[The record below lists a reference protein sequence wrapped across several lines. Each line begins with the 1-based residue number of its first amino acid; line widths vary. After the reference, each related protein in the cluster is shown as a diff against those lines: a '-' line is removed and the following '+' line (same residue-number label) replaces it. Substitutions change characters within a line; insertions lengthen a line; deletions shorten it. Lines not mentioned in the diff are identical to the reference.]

1 MNTSRPAIEDVLPL
15 SPLQEGML
23 FHSGYDED
31 SKHLY
36 IAQFTVDLDGAL
48 DADRLHRAAGELLRR
63 HANLRV
69 VLTHRKNG
77 DPVQVVRR
85 DLEPAWQQHDLG
97 GLPAGAAEERA
108 AELTEE
114 DWAQG
119 VDSRRPPLLRFT
131 LLRLADDRHRLLVT
145 AHHILLDGWSFGLLF
160 RELFTLYAGAE
171 PEPVRPYREYLAH
184 LARCDRP
191 AAQEAWRTALAG
203 LDAPGRIADGTGRV
217 APGATPED
225 VVVRL
230 DETTTAALTSRAR
243 SCGLLL
249 TSVVQGAWAALMART
264 TGQQDVVFGLT
275 VSGRPAELPGAER
288 MIGMLINTVPVRAR
302 IDPAAPLR
310 RICAQLQGDRAEL
323 VDHDHLGLTEI
334 QQLAGAP
341 AALFDTNL
349 VFENFPMSDYALDL
363 PGFGL
368 EARIRFRDTTHFP
381 LTLVVEPGAA
391 LGLRLSHHPSLVGTD
406 RVKELGERL
415 VRLLER
421 WTADPDAPLEVLD
434 ALTPADRRRVLT
446 EWNDTAAA
454 LPETTLTALL
464 AEQAART
471 PDATAVVFEGT
482 SLTYRALDERAER
495 LADVLAARGIG
506 PESLVAVAVPRSLD
520 LMVALCGVLKAG
532 AAYLPL
538 DPGQPAERN
547 LGIMADAAPALVLS
561 TGWEAAGTP
570 TLRLDAPLPAA
581 APAPRPAVRPD
592 HPAYAIFT
600 SGSTGRPKGAL
611 VPHRAIVNRLEWM
624 QREYGLGAGDRVLQK
639 TPSGFDVSVWEFFWP
654 LLTGATLVV
663 ARPGG
668 HQDPAYLAGLI
679 ARESVTTAHF
689 VPSMLDVFLREPA
702 AAGARSLRRVIA
714 SGEALPPHTQD
725 AFFRVLPGAELHN
738 LYGPTEAAVDVTLW
752 PCRAG
757 DAVVPIGRPAAN
769 TRTYVLDGRLAPVAP
784 GTAGELYLAG
794 VQLARG
800 YLGRPALTADRF
812 VACPFEPGARMY
824 RTGDLVRWRADGVL
838 EYLGRTDDQVK
849 IRGFRIEPGEVQ
861 SAAAACAGVS
871 HAAVVVR
878 EDRPGDPRLVAYVV
892 PGPGAAPTPAGVRAE
907 LAAAL
912 PEHMVPAVVVL
923 DALPVT
929 PNGKL
934 DRRALPAP
942 ALRTG
947 GRTGRTERERILT
960 GLFASVLELPEV
972 GADDDFFELGG
983 HSLLAMRLVAQVR
996 GAFGAELG
1004 IREVFTA
1011 RTPAA
1016 LAALLDGAGRARPAL
1031 TRQERPELLPLSPA
1045 QRRLWFLDRL
1055 DGSNPAY
1062 HSAVAV
1068 RLDGPLDVAALRGA
1082 LADLAERHEILRTV
1096 HPETGGEPRQVVLPP
1111 APPALELLDAADA
1124 PAAAALVA
1132 EITGRPFDL
1141 ATDRPLRAAL
1151 LSAGPQEHTLVL
1163 ALHHIATDGESW
1175 GPLLADLAHAYAART
1190 GADPD
1195 PAAPLA
1201 VQYADYT
1208 LWQRELLAEV
1218 GAEQLAHW
1226 TTALAGLPEEPALPT
1241 DRPRPAVAE
1250 PAGAALGFDLDAAL
1264 TAELEAL
1271 ARAHGCTVFMVLQAA
1286 LAVVLSRLGAGTDV
1300 PIGTVVAGRTDEAL
1314 DELVGF
1320 FVNTLVLRTD
1330 LSGDP
1335 TFAELLERV
1344 RDTDLAAFAHQDVP
1358 FEQVVEAVNPRR
1370 SLSHHPLFQVAL
1382 TMRRAAAAAS
1392 LELPGVTA
1400 VTAEVEVPQAEF
1412 ELALQFTEAESAG
1425 AGLRAVATYR
1435 TGLFD
1440 EATVRALV
1448 ERLQGVLHAAVRTP
1462 RGRVS
1467 ALEVL
1472 LEREREQLLDTWLP
1486 AGPGRTA
1493 AGGVHHEFARR
1504 AALHP
1509 DAVALVAGPD
1519 EITYGEL
1526 DRRADRLAR
1535 RLAGYGVGAETP
1547 VGVLMARSPEVVVAM
1562 LAVLK
1567 AGGAYVPLHTGYPA
1581 ARMQQVLADA
1591 GCPVLLVDEAF
1602 APLGLECA
1610 CTVLVTP
1617 ADTAA
1622 ADGPEAAFPA
1632 APCPPGQLAY
1642 LMHTSG
1648 STGTP
1653 KGVAVTHRDVLDLVA
1668 DRGWHTRG
1676 AERVLFHAPHAF
1688 DIADY
1693 ELWVALLSGWQV
1705 VVAPEG
1711 EPTVAGL
1718 GALLRGSG
1726 ITAVH
1731 LTAGLL
1737 RVVAEE
1743 DPGLLAG
1750 VREVLTGGD
1759 VVSPAAV
1766 RTVLA
1771 ACPDTVVRHLYGPTE
1786 ATLCATSHLITD
1798 AADADGPVP
1807 IGRPLDGTRA
1817 YVLDE
1822 RLRLVPPGTPGEL
1835 YLAGAGVARGYHGR
1849 PAATAE
1855 RFTAD
1860 PFGAPGTRMYRTGDL
1875 ARWRADG
1882 LLEFLGRADEQVKV
1896 RGFRVEPAEVEAVL
1910 AGCPGVRQAVV
1921 AVRAA
1926 ADGEKRL
1933 AGYVVGEVSGP
1944 AVRRRLERLLPDY
1957 MLPSYVLVLDAL
1969 PLTPNG
1975 KVDYRALPEPALP
1988 ATGGRAPRTP
1998 REEILAG
2005 LFAELLGLDAVA
2017 ADAGFFDLGGHSLL
2031 ATRLV
2036 SRIRTALGVELS
2048 LRDVFRAQTVAA
2060 LAELAGSADRA
2071 RPPLRPAEPG
2081 QGAPLSSAQHRLW
2094 FAHQAEGPSDHHN
2107 VPFAYRLSGPLD
2119 AGALRAALCDVV
2131 ARHEVLRTVFDEC
2144 GGEPVARLLTGA
2156 AAEVPLEVR
2165 AVAEPGAV
2173 AAAVREV
2180 TGHHFDIAAELPLRA
2195 RLLELGPQEWVL
2207 VLVVHHIAT
2216 DGWSWG
2222 PLLTDLATAYAARCA
2237 GTAPEFEPLPVQYRD
2252 HTVWQR
2258 SVLGAEDDPA
2268 ALVTQQL
2275 AFWAKELAGSPAEL
2289 DLPYDRPRPEVADF
2303 AGGSVPLELDAEL
2316 HRRLLELAREHD
2328 CTLFM
2333 VLQAGLAVLLSRLG
2347 AGTDLPIGTVVA
2359 GRTDEALDDLVG
2371 FFVNTLVL
2379 RTDLTGDPT
2388 FTELLHRVRETD
2400 LAAYAHQDVPFE
2412 RVVLAANPERSLA
2425 RHPLFQ
2431 VLLQVQNEPPALPRL
2446 TGLTARPHPV
2456 EWAVSKFDL
2465 GVDLGEQRAADG
2477 TPLGLAGE
2485 LTYATELFDRTSAER
2500 LAADLAL
2507 VLRGLTAA
2515 PGRPVGSVDGPAPRP
2530 APAAPAAPEP
2540 DTEPGGSTE
2549 DRVRALYAEVLGRDE
2564 IGPDDNFF
2572 ALGGHSLLVT
2582 RLISRIRAE
2591 LGRELKIRQLFQHP
2605 TPARTAALL
2614 ADAPKARPT
2623 LRRTTDA

>member
-48 DADRLHRAAGELLRR
+48 DAGRLRRAAGELLRR

-85 DLEPAWQQHDLG
+85 DMEPAWQEHDLG
-97 GLPAGAAEERA
+97 DLPAGAADERA

-145 AHHILLDGWSFGLLF
+145 AHHVLLDGWSFGLLF
-160 RELFTLYAGAE
+160 RELFTLYAGGE
-171 PEPVRPYREYLAH
+171 PEPARPYRDYLAH

-191 AAQEAWRTALAG
+191 AAEEAWRTALAG
-203 LDAPGRIADGTGRV
+203 LGAPGRIADGAGRV
-217 APGATPED
+217 SPGATPED

-230 DETTTAALTSRAR
+230 DEERAAALTARAR
-243 SCGLLL
+243 ECGLLL
-249 TSVVQGAWAALMART
+249 TSVVQGAWAALLART
-264 TGQQDVVFGLT
+264 TGQDDVVFGLT

-302 IDPAAPLR
+302 IDAAAPLR
-310 RICAQLQGDRAEL
+310 EVCAELQRDRAEL

-334 QQLAGAP
+334 QKLAGSP
-341 AALFDTNL
+341 SALFDTNL

-391 LGLRLSHHPSLVGTD
+391 LGLRLSHHPALIATE
-406 RVKELGERL
+406 RVRELGERL

-421 WTADPDAPLEVLD
+421 WTADPDAPVEVLD
-434 ALTPADRRRVLT
+434 ALTAAERHRVLA

-454 LPETTLTALL
+454 LPESTLTALL

-471 PDATAVVFEGT
+471 PDATAVVLEGE
-482 SLTYRALDERAER
+482 SLTYRALEERAGR

-532 AAYLPL
+532 AAYLPV
-538 DPGQPAERN
+538 DPGQPEERN
-547 LGIMADAAPALVLS
+547 LGIMSDAAPALVLS
-561 TGWEAAGTP
+561 TGWEAPGTP
-570 TLRLDAPLPAA
+570 TLRLDTPLPVAD
-581 APAPRPAVRPD
+581 PAPRPAVLPD

-663 ARPGG
+663 AKPGG
-668 HQDPAYLAGLI
+668 HQDPAYLADLI

-702 AAGARSLRRVIA
+702 AADARSLRRVIA
-714 SGEALPPHTQD
+714 SGEALPAHTQD

-757 DAVVPIGRPAAN
+757 DATVPIGRPAAN

-800 YLGRPALTADRF
+800 YLGRPGLTADRF

-824 RTGDLVRWRADGVL
+824 RTGDLVRWRADGAL

-861 SAAAACAGVS
+861 SAAAGCAGVS

-892 PGPGAAPTPAGVRAE
+892 PRPGAAPTPAGVRGE

-923 DALPVT
+923 DELPVT

-942 ALRTG
+942 AVRAG
-947 GRTGRTERERILT
+947 GRGGRTERERILT
-960 GLFASVLELPEV
+960 GLFASVLGLPEV
-972 GADDDFFELGG
+972 GADDDFFGLGG

-1016 LAALLDGAGRARPAL
+1016 LAALIDGADRARPAL
-1031 TRQERPELLPLSPA
+1031 RPQARPAQLPLSPA

-1055 DGSNPAY
+1055 EGSDPAY
-1062 HSAVAV
+1062 HSVVAV
-1068 RLDGPLDVAALRGA
+1068 RLDGPLDVAALHGA
-1082 LADLAERHEILRTV
+1082 LADLTARHEVLRTI
-1096 HPETGGEPRQVVLPP
+1096 HPATDGEPRQVVLPP
-1111 APPALELLDAADA
+1111 AAPVLELLDAAGADIDEI
-1124 PAAAALVA
+1124 AA
-1132 EITGRPFDL
+1132 RPFDL
-1141 ATDRPLRAAL
+1141 ATDTPLRAAL
-1151 LSAGPQEHTLVL
+1151 LTAGPERHTLVL

-1175 GPLLADLAHAYAART
+1175 GPLLGDLSYAYAART
-1190 GADPD
+1190 GGGAQPR
-1195 PAAPLA
+1195 PPLA

-1208 LWQRELLAEV
+1208 LWQRALLDGAAE
-1218 GAEQLAHW
+1218 EQLSYW
-1226 TTALAGLPEEPALPT
+1226 RTALAGLPEEPVLPT
-1241 DRPRPAVAE
+1241 DRPRPEVAD
-1250 PAGAALGFDLDAAL
+1250 PAGAAVAFGLDAAL
-1264 TAELEAL
+1264 TAQVQAL
-1271 ARAHGCTVFMVLQAA
+1271 ARAHGCTVFMVLRAA

-1300 PIGTVVAGRTDEAL
+1300 PLGTVVAGRSDEAL
-1314 DELVGF
+1314 DDLVGF

-1344 RDTDLAAFAHQDVP
+1344 RESDLAAFAHQDVP
-1358 FEQVVEAVNPRR
+1358 FEEVVGAVNPRR

-1382 TMRRAAAAAS
+1382 TMRRAAAAG
-1392 LELPGVTA
+1392 LELPGLTA
-1400 VTAEVEVPQAEF
+1400 VAEEVDVPRAEF
-1412 ELALQFTEAESAG
+1412 ELALQFTEAAG
-1425 AGLRAVATYR
+1425 AGEGLSGVAKYR
-1435 TGLFD
+1435 TELFD
-1440 EATVRALV
+1440 AATVRALV
-1448 ERLQGVLHAAVRTP
+1448 ERLRGVLAAAVRAP

-1472 LEREREQLLDTWLP
+1472 LPQERQRLLADWQPP
-1486 AGPGRTA
+1486 APPRAGTA
-1493 AGGVHHEFARR
+1493 VHLEFARR

-1509 DAVALVAGPD
+1509 ATVALVSGPD
-1519 EITYGEL
+1519 AITYGEL

-1535 RLAGYGVGAETP
+1535 RLAGLGITAETP
-1547 VGVLMARSPEVVVAM
+1547 VGVLMGRSPDVVVAM

-1567 AGGAYVPLHTGYPA
+1567 AGGAYLPLHAGQPA
-1581 ARMQQVLADA
+1581 ARTRRILDAA
-1591 GCPVLLVDEAF
+1591 GCSVLLVDEAHTGL
-1602 APLGLECA
+1602 APEGVR
-1610 CTVLVTP
+1610 TVL
-1617 ADTAA
+1617 AGAA
-1622 ADGPEAAFPA
+1622 EAPGALGDDGGFVPA
-1632 APCPPGQLAY
+1632 ACPPGQLAY

-1648 STGTP
+1648 STGEP
-1653 KGVAVTHRDVLDLVA
+1653 KGVAVTHRDLLDLVA

-1718 GALLRGSG
+1718 GALIRGARV
-1726 ITAVH
+1726 TAVH
-1731 LTAGLL
+1731 LTAGLF

-1766 RTVLA
+1766 RAVLA

-1786 ATLCATSHLITD
+1786 ATLCATTHLITG

-1817 YVLDE
+1817 YVLDG
-1822 RLRLVPPGTPGEL
+1822 RMRLVPPGTPGEL
-1835 YLAGAGVARGYHGR
+1835 YLAGAGVARGYHRR

-1855 RFTAD
+1855 RFVAD

-1896 RGFRVEPAEVEAVL
+1896 RGFRVEPGEVEAAL
-1910 AGCPGVRQAVV
+1910 AACPGVRQAVV

-1944 AVRRRLERLLPDY
+1944 SVRRRLERRLPDY

-1988 ATGGRAPRTP
+1988 ASGGRAPRTP

-2005 LFAELLGLDAVA
+2005 LFAEVLGLDAVA

-2036 SRIRTALGVELS
+2036 SRIRTALGVELA

-2060 LAELAGSADRA
+2060 LAELAGSAERA
-2071 RPPLRPAEPG
+2071 RPPLRRAEPG

-2094 FAHQAEGPSDHHN
+2094 FAHQAEGPSGHHN
-2107 VPFAYRLSGPLD
+2107 VPFAYRLRGPLD
-2119 AGALRAALCDVV
+2119 VPALRAALGDVV

-2144 GGEPVARLLTGA
+2144 GGEPVIRLLEGPA
-2156 AAEVPLEVR
+2156 ADVPLEVL
-2165 AVAEPGAV
+2165 AVAEAGAV
-2173 AAAVREV
+2173 ADAVLEV
-2180 TGHHFDIAAELPLRA
+2180 TGHCFDISAELPLRA
-2195 RLLELGPQEWVL
+2195 RLLELGREEWVL
-2207 VLVVHHIAT
+2207 VLAVHHIAT

-2237 GTAPEFEPLPVQYRD
+2237 GAEPAFEPLPVQYRD

-2258 SVLGAEDDPA
+2258 SVLGAEGDPT
-2268 ALVTQQL
+2268 ALITRQL
-2275 AFWAKELAGSPAEL
+2275 DFWAEELAGAPAEL
-2289 DLPYDRPRPEVADF
+2289 ALPYDRPRPEVASF

-2316 HRRLLELAREHD
+2316 HGRLLELARQHG

-2333 VLQAGLAVLLSRLG
+2333 VLQAGLSVLLSRLG
-2347 AGTDLPIGTVVA
+2347 AGTDIPIGTVVA

-2379 RTDLTGDPT
+2379 RTDLSGDPA
-2388 FTELLHRVRETD
+2388 FTDLLARVREAD

-2412 RVVLAANPERSLA
+2412 RVVLGVNPERSLA

-2477 TPLGLAGE
+2477 TPLGLTGE
-2485 LTYATELFDRTSAER
+2485 LTYAAELFDRTSAER
-2500 LAADLAL
+2500 LASDLAL
-2507 VLRGLTAA
+2507 VLRGLAAA
-2515 PGRPVGSVDGPAPRP
+2515 PERAVGSVDGPAPRT
-2530 APAAPAAPEP
+2530 AAAAPAAPEP
-2540 DTEPGGSTE
+2540 AADPGGSTE
-2549 DRVRALYAEVLGRDE
+2549 DRVRALYAEVLDRDE
-2564 IGPDDNFF
+2564 VGPDDNFF

-2614 ADAPKARPT
+2614 TDAPKARPT
-2623 LRRTTDA
+2623 LRRAADA

>member
-36 IAQFTVDLDGAL
+36 IAQFTVDLDGTL
-48 DADRLHRAAGELLRR
+48 DAGRLRRAAGELLRR

-85 DLEPAWQQHDLG
+85 DMEPDWQEHDLG
-97 GLPAGAAEERA
+97 ALPAGAAAERA

-114 DWAQG
+114 DWARG

-160 RELFTLYAGAE
+160 RELFTLYAGGE
-171 PEPVRPYREYLAH
+171 PEPARPYREYLAH

-191 AAQEAWRTALAG
+191 AAEEAWRTALAG
-203 LDAPGRIADGTGRV
+203 LDAPGRIADGAGRV
-217 APGATPED
+217 SPGATPED

-230 DETTTAALTSRAR
+230 DEERTAALTARAR
-243 SCGLLL
+243 ECGLLL
-249 TSVVQGAWAALMART
+249 TSVVQGAWAVLMARA
-264 TGQQDVVFGLT
+264 TGQDDVVFGLT
-275 VSGRPAELPGAER
+275 VSGRPAELPGSER

-302 IDPAAPLR
+302 IDAAAPLR
-310 RICAQLQGDRAEL
+310 RVCAELQRERAEL

-334 QQLAGAP
+334 QKLAGSP
-341 AALFDTNL
+341 TALFDTNL

-391 LGLRLSHHPSLVGTD
+391 LGLRLSHHPGLVGTE
-406 RVKELGERL
+406 RVRELGERL

-421 WTADPDAPLEVLD
+421 WTADPDAPVEVLD
-434 ALTPADRRRVLT
+434 ALTAADRHRVLA
-446 EWNDTAAA
+446 EWNDTAAT
-454 LPETTLTALL
+454 LPESTLTALL

-471 PDATAVVFEGT
+471 PDTTAVVFEGE
-482 SLTYRALDERAER
+482 SLTYRALEERAGR

-538 DPGQPAERN
+538 DPGQPEERN
-547 LGIMADAAPALVLS
+547 LQIMADAAPALVLS
-561 TGWEAAGTP
+561 TGWEAPGTP
-570 TLRLDAPLPAA
+570 VLRLDAPLPAA
-581 APAPRPAVRPD
+581 DPAPRPVVLPD

-663 ARPGG
+663 AKPGG

-689 VPSMLDVFLREPA
+689 VPSMLEVFLREPA
-702 AAGARSLRRVIA
+702 AADARSLRRVIA

-757 DAVVPIGRPAAN
+757 DATVPIGRPAAN

-800 YLGRPALTADRF
+800 YLGRPGLTADRF

-892 PGPGAAPTPAGVRAE
+892 PRPGAAPTPAGVRGE

-923 DALPVT
+923 DELPVT

-942 ALRTG
+942 SVRAG
-947 GRTGRTERERILT
+947 GRGGRTERERILT
-960 GLFASVLELPEV
+960 GLFASVLGLPEV

-1016 LAALLDGAGRARPAL
+1016 LATLIDRAGAARPAL
-1031 TRQERPELLPLSPA
+1031 RPASRPAQLPLSPA

-1055 DGSNPAY
+1055 EGSDPAY
-1062 HSAVAV
+1062 HSVVAV
-1068 RLDGPLDVAALRGA
+1068 RLDGPLDVAALHGA
-1082 LADLAERHEILRTV
+1082 LADLTGRHEILRTI
-1096 HPETGGEPRQVVLPP
+1096 HPASDGEPRQVVLPP
-1111 APPALELLDAADA
+1111 AAPVLELLDAAGADIDEI
-1124 PAAAALVA
+1124 AA
-1132 EITGRPFDL
+1132 RPFDL
-1141 ATDRPLRAAL
+1141 ATDTPLRAAL
-1151 LSAGPQEHTLVL
+1151 LTAGPERHTLVL

-1175 GPLLADLAHAYAART
+1175 GPLLGDLSHAYAART
-1190 GADPD
+1190 GG
-1195 PAAPLA
+1195 AAEPRPPLA

-1208 LWQRELLAEV
+1208 LWQRALLDGAAE
-1218 GAEQLAHW
+1218 EQLSYW
-1226 TTALAGLPEEPALPT
+1226 RTALAGLPEEPVLPT
-1241 DRPRPAVAE
+1241 DRPRPEVAD
-1250 PAGAALGFDLDAAL
+1250 PAGAAVAFGLDAAL
-1264 TAELEAL
+1264 TAQVEAL

-1300 PIGTVVAGRTDEAL
+1300 PLGTVVAGRSDEAL
-1314 DELVGF
+1314 DDLVGF

-1344 RDTDLAAFAHQDVP
+1344 RESDLAAFAHQDVP

-1382 TMRRAAAAAS
+1382 TMRRAAAAGP
-1392 LELPGVTA
+1392 ELPGLTA
-1400 VTAEVEVPQAEF
+1400 VAEEVDVPRAEF
-1412 ELALQFTEAESAG
+1412 ELALQFTEAAG
-1425 AGLRAVATYR
+1425 AGEGLSAVAKYR
-1435 TGLFD
+1435 TELFD

-1448 ERLQGVLHAAVRTP
+1448 ERLRAVLAAAVRAP

-1472 LEREREQLLDTWLP
+1472 LPRERQRLLADWQPP
-1486 AGPGRTA
+1486 APPRTGTA
-1493 AGGVHHEFARR
+1493 VHLEFARR

-1509 DAVALVAGPD
+1509 ATVALVSGPD
-1519 EITYGEL
+1519 AITYGEL
-1526 DRRADRLAR
+1526 DRRADRLAQ
-1535 RLAGYGVGAETP
+1535 RLAGLGVTAETP
-1547 VGVLMARSPEVVVAM
+1547 VGVLMGRSPEVVVAM

-1567 AGGAYVPLHTGYPA
+1567 AGGAYLPLHAGQPA
-1581 ARMQQVLADA
+1581 DRTRRILDAA
-1591 GCPVLLVDEAF
+1591 GCSVLLVDEAHTGL
-1602 APLGLECA
+1602 APEGVR
-1610 CTVLVTP
+1610 TVL
-1617 ADTAA
+1617 AGAA
-1622 ADGPEAAFPA
+1622 QAPGALAGGGGFAA

-1648 STGTP
+1648 STGEP

-1718 GALLRGSG
+1718 GALIRGAG

-1731 LTAGLL
+1731 LTAGLF

-1766 RTVLA
+1766 RAVLA
-1771 ACPDTVVRHLYGPTE
+1771 ACPDTVVHHLYGPTE
-1786 ATLCATSHLITD
+1786 ATLCATSHLITG

-1817 YVLDE
+1817 YVLDG
-1822 RLRLVPPGTPGEL
+1822 RMRLVPPGTPGEL
-1835 YLAGAGVARGYHGR
+1835 YLAGAGVARGYHRR

-1855 RFTAD
+1855 RFVAD

-1896 RGFRVEPAEVEAVL
+1896 RGFRVEPGEVEAAL
-1910 AGCPGVRQAVV
+1910 ATCPGVRQAVV
-1921 AVRAA
+1921 VVRAA

-1944 AVRRRLERLLPDY
+1944 SVRRRLERLLPDY

-2005 LFAELLGLDAVA
+2005 LFAEVLGLDAVA

-2036 SRIRTALGVELS
+2036 SRIRTALGVELP

-2071 RPPLRPAEPG
+2071 RPPLRRAEPG

-2094 FAHQAEGPSDHHN
+2094 FAHQAEGPSGHHN
-2107 VPFAYRLSGPLD
+2107 VPFAYRLRGPLD
-2119 AGALRAALCDVV
+2119 VRALRAALGDVV

-2144 GGEPVARLLTGA
+2144 GGEPVIRLLEGA
-2156 AAEVPLEVR
+2156 SADVPLEVL
-2165 AVAEPGAV
+2165 AVAEAGAV
-2173 AAAVREV
+2173 ADAVREV
-2180 TGHHFDIAAELPLRA
+2180 TGHCFDISAELPLRA
-2195 RLLELGPQEWVL
+2195 RLLELGREEWVL

-2222 PLLTDLATAYAARCA
+2222 PLLADLATAYAARLA
-2237 GTAPEFEPLPVQYRD
+2237 GAEPAFEPLPVQYRD

-2258 SVLGAEDDPA
+2258 SVLGAEGDPD
-2268 ALVTQQL
+2268 ALITRQL
-2275 AFWAKELAGSPAEL
+2275 DFWTRELAGSPAEL
-2289 DLPYDRPRPEVADF
+2289 ALPHDRPRPAVASF

-2316 HRRLLELAREHD
+2316 HGRLLELARQHG

-2333 VLQAGLAVLLSRLG
+2333 VLQAGLSVLLSRLG
-2347 AGTDLPIGTVVA
+2347 AGTDIPIGTVVA

-2379 RTDLTGDPT
+2379 RTDLSGDPA
-2388 FTELLHRVRETD
+2388 FTELLARVRESD

-2412 RVVLAANPERSLA
+2412 RVVLGVNPERSLA

-2446 TGLTARPHPV
+2446 TGLTAQPHPV

-2465 GVDLGEQRAADG
+2465 GVDLGEQRSADG
-2477 TPLGLAGE
+2477 TPLGLTGE

-2507 VLRGLTAA
+2507 VLRGLAAA
-2515 PGRPVGSVDGPAPRP
+2515 PERSVGSVDGPAPRT
-2530 APAAPAAPEP
+2530 AAAAPAAPEP
-2540 DTEPGGSTE
+2540 AADPGGSTE
-2549 DRVRALYAEVLGRDE
+2549 DRVRALYAEVLDRDE
-2564 IGPDDNFF
+2564 VGPDDNFF

-2591 LGRELKIRQLFQHP
+2591 IGRELKIRQLFQHP

-2623 LRRTTDA
+2623 LRRAADA

>member
-36 IAQFTVDLDGAL
+36 IAQFTVDLDGML
-48 DADRLHRAAGELLRR
+48 DAGRLRRAAGELLRR

-85 DLEPAWQQHDLG
+85 DMEPAWREHDLG
-97 GLPAGAAEERA
+97 DLPAGAAEVRT

-131 LLRLADDRHRLLVT
+131 LLRLSDDRHRLLVT

-160 RELFTLYAGAE
+160 RELFTLYTGGRL
-171 PEPVRPYREYLAH
+171 EPVRPYRDHLAH
-184 LARCDRP
+184 LAGCDRP
-191 AAQEAWRTALAG
+191 AAEEAWRTALAG
-203 LDAPGRIADGTGRV
+203 LDAPGRIAEGAGRV
-217 APGATPED
+217 SPGATPED

-230 DETTTAALTSRAR
+230 DEERTAALTARAR
-243 SCGLLL
+243 ACGLLL
-249 TSVVQGAWAALMART
+249 TSVVQGAWATLMARA
-264 TGQQDVVFGLT
+264 TGQDDVVFGLT

-302 IDPAAPLR
+302 IDAAAPLR
-310 RICAQLQGDRAEL
+310 RVCAELQRQRAEL
-323 VDHDHLGLTEI
+323 ASHDHLGLTEI
-334 QQLAGAP
+334 QKLAGSP
-341 AALFDTNL
+341 SALFDTNL

-391 LGLRLSHHPSLVGTD
+391 LGLRLSHHPGLVGTE
-406 RVKELGERL
+406 RVRELGERL

-421 WTADPDAPLEVLD
+421 WTADPDAPVAVLD
-434 ALTPADRRRVLT
+434 ALTAAERHRVLA

-454 LPETTLTALL
+454 LPESTLAALL

-471 PDATAVVFEGT
+471 PDATAVVFEGE
-482 SLTYRALDERAER
+482 SLTYRALDERAGR
-495 LADVLAARGIG
+495 LADVLASLGIG

-532 AAYLPL
+532 AAYLPV
-538 DPGQPAERN
+538 DPGQPEERN
-547 LGIMADAAPALVLS
+547 LQIMADAAPALVLS
-561 TGWEAAGTP
+561 TGWEAPGTP

-581 APAPRPAVRPD
+581 DRAPRPVVLPD

-611 VPHRAIVNRLEWM
+611 VPHRAIVNRLAWM

-663 ARPGG
+663 AKPGG
-668 HQDPAYLAGLI
+668 HQDPAYLADLI

-757 DAVVPIGRPAAN
+757 DATVPIGRPAAN

-800 YLGRPALTADRF
+800 YLGRPGLTADRF
-812 VACPFEPGARMY
+812 VACPFEPGDRMY

-849 IRGFRIEPGEVQ
+849 IRGFRIEPGEVRN
-861 SAAAACAGVS
+861 AAAGCTGVS

-892 PGPGAAPTPAGVRAE
+892 PRPGTAPTPAGVRGE

-923 DALPVT
+923 DELPVT

-947 GRTGRTERERILT
+947 GRGGRTERERILT
-960 GLFASVLELPEV
+960 GLFASVLGLPEV

-1016 LAALLDGAGRARPAL
+1016 LAALVDGADRARPAL
-1031 TRQERPELLPLSPA
+1031 RPQARPERLPLSPA
-1045 QRRLWFLDRL
+1045 QRRVWFLDRL
-1055 DGSNPAY
+1055 EGSNPAY
-1062 HSAVAV
+1062 HSAVAL
-1068 RLDGPLDVAALRGA
+1068 RLDGRLDVAALRGA
-1082 LADLAERHEILRTV
+1082 LADLAERHEILRTI
-1096 HPETGGEPRQVVLPP
+1096 HPDVDGEPRQVVLPP
-1111 APPALELLDAADA
+1111 APPALEVLDASGGAGT
-1124 PAAAALVA
+1124 AALVA
-1132 EITGRPFDL
+1132 EVAGRPFDL
-1141 ATDRPLRAAL
+1141 AAQAPLRAAL
-1151 LSAGPQEHTLVL
+1151 LACGPREHTLVL

-1175 GPLLADLAHAYAART
+1175 GPLLDDLAHAYAART
-1190 GADPD
+1190 GAGSGRR
-1195 PAAPLA
+1195 APLA

-1208 LWQRELLAEV
+1208 LWQRALLDDVAE
-1218 GAEQLAHW
+1218 EQLAHW
-1226 TTALAGLPEEPALPT
+1226 RTVLAGLPEEPALPT
-1241 DRPRPAVAE
+1241 DRPRPAVAD
-1250 PAGAALGFDLDAAL
+1250 PAGAAFGFDLDAAL
-1264 TAELEAL
+1264 TAQLAAL
-1271 ARAHGCTVFMVLQAA
+1271 ARAHGCTVFMVLQSA

-1330 LSGDP
+1330 VSGDP

-1382 TMRRAAAAAS
+1382 AMRPATGTAA
-1392 LELPGVTA
+1392 LDLPGL
-1400 VTAEVEVPQAEF
+1400 TAEAEEVDVPEAEF
-1412 ELALQFTEAESAG
+1412 ELALQFTEAGSPGE
-1425 AGLRAVATYR
+1425 GLRAVAKYR

-1448 ERLQGVLHAAVRTP
+1448 ERLRAVLQAAVRAP
-1462 RGRVS
+1462 RGPIS

-1472 LEREREQLLDTWLP
+1472 LEQERGQLLGGWLP
-1486 AGPGRTA
+1486 EGPQRAA
-1493 AGGVHHEFARR
+1493 AGSVHEEFSRR
-1504 AALHP
+1504 ARLHP
-1509 DAVALVAGPD
+1509 DAVALFSGPD

-1535 RLAGYGVGAETP
+1535 RLAGYGVGTETP

-1581 ARMQQVLADA
+1581 ARMQRILSDA
-1591 GCPVLLVDEAF
+1591 GCSVLLVDEAF

-1610 CTVLVTP
+1610 RTVLVTA
-1617 ADTAA
+1617 ADTAGADARDAEFTA
-1622 ADGPEAAFPA
+1622 AS
-1632 APCPPGQLAY
+1632 CPPGQLAY

-1648 STGTP
+1648 STGEP
-1653 KGVAVTHRDVLDLVA
+1653 KGVAVTHRDVLALVA

-1711 EPTVAGL
+1711 EPTAAAL
-1718 GALLRGSG
+1718 GALIRGAG

-1731 LTAGLL
+1731 LTAGLF

-1766 RTVLA
+1766 RAVLA

-1786 ATLCATSHLITD
+1786 ATLCATSHLI
-1798 AADADGPVP
+1798 AGASDADGPVP

-1835 YLAGAGVARGYHGR
+1835 YLAGAGVARGYQRR

-1855 RFTAD
+1855 RFVAD
-1860 PFGAPGTRMYRTGDL
+1860 PFGAPATRMYRTGDR

-1882 LLEFLGRADEQVKV
+1882 LLEFLGRSDEQVKV
-1896 RGFRVEPAEVEAVL
+1896 RGFRVEPGEVEAAL
-1910 AGCPGVRQAVV
+1910 AASPGVRQAVV

-1988 ATGGRAPRTP
+1988 ASGGRAPRTP

-2005 LFAELLGLDAVA
+2005 LFAEVLGLDAVA

-2036 SRIRTALGVELS
+2036 SRIRTALGVELA

-2071 RPPLRPAEPG
+2071 RPPLRRAEPG
-2081 QGAPLSSAQHRLW
+2081 QGAPLSPAQHRLW
-2094 FAHQAEGPSDHHN
+2094 FAHQAEGPSGHHN

-2119 AGALRAALCDVV
+2119 APALRAALGDVV

-2144 GGEPVARLLTGA
+2144 GGEPVVRLLEGA
-2156 AAEVPLEVR
+2156 AAEVPLEVL
-2165 AVAEPGAV
+2165 AVTEAGAV
-2173 AAAVREV
+2173 ADAVREV
-2180 TGHHFDIAAELPLRA
+2180 TGHRFDIAVELPLRA
-2195 RLLELGPQEWVL
+2195 RLLELGRQEWVL

-2237 GTAPEFEPLPVQYRD
+2237 GAAPAFEPLPVQYRD

-2258 SVLGAEDDPA
+2258 SVLGTPGAPD
-2268 ALVTQQL
+2268 ALITRQL
-2275 AFWAKELAGSPAEL
+2275 EFWVEELAGTPAEL
-2289 DLPYDRPRPEVADF
+2289 ALPYDRPRPDVASF
-2303 AGGSVPLELDAEL
+2303 AGGSVPLELDAQL
-2316 HRRLLELAREHD
+2316 HGRLLELARQHG

-2333 VLQAGLAVLLSRLG
+2333 VLQAGLSVLLSRLG
-2347 AGTDLPIGTVVA
+2347 AGTDIPIGTVVA

-2379 RTDLTGDPT
+2379 RTDLSGDPT
-2388 FTELLHRVRETD
+2388 FTDLLERVRETD
-2400 LAAYAHQDVPFE
+2400 LAAYAHQEVPFE
-2412 RVVLAANPERSLA
+2412 QVVLGVNPERSLA

-2465 GVDLGEQRAADG
+2465 GVDLGERRAADG
-2477 TPLGLAGE
+2477 TPLGLTGE
-2485 LTYATELFDRTSAER
+2485 LTYASELFDRTSVER

-2507 VLRGLTAA
+2507 VLRGLAAA
-2515 PGRPVGSVDGPAPRP
+2515 PDRAVGSVDGPAPHT
-2530 APAAPAAPEP
+2530 AAPAAPEP
-2540 DTEPGGSTE
+2540 AEDPGGSTE
-2549 DRVRALYAEVLGRDE
+2549 DRVRALYAEVLGRNE
-2564 IGPDDNFF
+2564 VGPDDNFF

-2582 RLISRIRAE
+2582 RLISRIRAD

-2614 ADAPKARPT
+2614 TDAPKARPT
-2623 LRRTTDA
+2623 LRRAADA

>member
-36 IAQFTVDLDGAL
+36 IAQFTVDLDGTL
-48 DADRLHRAAGELLRR
+48 DAGRLRRAAGELLRR

-85 DLEPAWQQHDLG
+85 DMEPAWQEHDLG
-97 GLPAGAAEERA
+97 ALPAGAAAERA

-160 RELFTLYAGAE
+160 RELFTLYAGGE

-184 LARCDRP
+184 LASCDRP
-191 AAQEAWRTALAG
+191 AAEEAWRTALAG
-203 LDAPGRIADGTGRV
+203 LDAPGRIADGAGRV
-217 APGATPED
+217 SPGATPED

-230 DETTTAALTSRAR
+230 DEERTAALTARAR
-243 SCGLLL
+243 ECGLLL
-249 TSVVQGAWAALMART
+249 TSVVQGAWAVLMARA
-264 TGQQDVVFGLT
+264 TGQDDVVFGLT
-275 VSGRPAELPGAER
+275 VSGRPAELPGSER

-302 IDPAAPLR
+302 IDAAAPLR
-310 RICAQLQGDRAEL
+310 RVCAELQRERAEL
-323 VDHDHLGLTEI
+323 GDHDHLGLTEI
-334 QQLAGAP
+334 QKLAGSP
-341 AALFDTNL
+341 SALFDTNL

-391 LGLRLSHHPSLVGTD
+391 LGLRLSHHPGLVGTE
-406 RVKELGERL
+406 RVRELGERL

-421 WTADPDAPLEVLD
+421 WTADPDASVEVLD
-434 ALTPADRRRVLT
+434 ALTAAERHRVLA

-454 LPETTLTALL
+454 LPESTLTALL

-471 PDATAVVFEGT
+471 PDATAVVFEGEC
-482 SLTYRALDERAER
+482 LTYRALDERAGR

-520 LMVALCGVLKAG
+520 LVVALCGVLKAG
-532 AAYLPL
+532 AAYLPV
-538 DPGQPAERN
+538 DPGQPEERN

-561 TGWEAAGTP
+561 TGWEAPGTP

-581 APAPRPAVRPD
+581 DPASRPVVLPD

-663 ARPGG
+663 AKPGG
-668 HQDPAYLAGLI
+668 HQDPAYLADLI

-702 AAGARSLRRVIA
+702 AADARSLRRVIA

-757 DAVVPIGRPAAN
+757 DATVPIGRPAAN

-892 PGPGAAPTPAGVRAE
+892 PRPGAAPTPAGVRGE

-923 DALPVT
+923 DELPVT

-942 ALRTG
+942 ALRAG
-947 GRTGRTERERILT
+947 GRSGRTERERILT
-960 GLFASVLELPEV
+960 GLFASVLGLPEV

-1016 LAALLDGAGRARPAL
+1016 LAALVDGADRARPAL
-1031 TRQERPELLPLSPA
+1031 RPQERPAQLPLSPA

-1055 DGSNPAY
+1055 EGSNPAY

-1068 RLDGPLDVAALRGA
+1068 RLDGPLDVGALRGA
-1082 LADLAERHEILRTV
+1082 LADLTGRHEILRTV
-1096 HPETGGEPRQVVLPP
+1096 HPAADGEPRQVVLPP
-1111 APPALELLDAADA
+1111 AAPVLELLDAAGADIDEI
-1124 PAAAALVA
+1124 AA
-1132 EITGRPFDL
+1132 RPFDL
-1141 ATDRPLRAAL
+1141 ATDTPLRAAL
-1151 LSAGPQEHTLVL
+1151 LTAGPERHTLVL

-1175 GPLLADLAHAYAART
+1175 GPLLGDLSYAYAART
-1190 GADPD
+1190 GGGAEPR
-1195 PAAPLA
+1195 PPLA

-1208 LWQRELLAEV
+1208 LWQRALLA
-1218 GAEQLAHW
+1218 GAAEEQLSYW
-1226 TTALAGLPEEPALPT
+1226 RTALAGLPEEPVLPT
-1241 DRPRPAVAE
+1241 DRPRPEVAD
-1250 PAGAALGFDLDAAL
+1250 PAGAAVAFGLDAAL
-1264 TAELEAL
+1264 TAQVEGL

-1314 DELVGF
+1314 DDLVGF

-1344 RDTDLAAFAHQDVP
+1344 REGDLAAFAHQDVP

-1382 TMRRAAAAAS
+1382 TMRRAAADG
-1392 LELPGVTA
+1392 LELPGLTA
-1400 VTAEVEVPQAEF
+1400 VAEEVDVPQAEF
-1412 ELALQFTEAESAG
+1412 ELALQFTEANSAG
-1425 AGLRAVATYR
+1425 EGLSAVAKYR
-1435 TGLFD
+1435 TELFD

-1448 ERLQGVLHAAVRTP
+1448 ERLRGVLAAAVRAP

-1472 LEREREQLLDTWLP
+1472 LPRERQRLLADWQPP
-1486 AGPGRTA
+1486 APPRAGTA
-1493 AGGVHHEFARR
+1493 VHLEFARR

-1509 DAVALVAGPD
+1509 ATVALVSGPD
-1519 EITYGEL
+1519 AITYGEL

-1535 RLAGYGVGAETP
+1535 RLAGLGVTAETP
-1547 VGVLMARSPEVVVAM
+1547 VGVLMGRSPEVVVAM

-1567 AGGAYVPLHTGYPA
+1567 AGGAYLPLHAGQPA
-1581 ARMQQVLADA
+1581 ARTRRILDAA
-1591 GCPVLLVDEAF
+1591 GCSVLLVDEAHAGL
-1602 APLGLECA
+1602 APEGVR
-1610 CTVLVTP
+1610 TVP
-1617 ADTAA
+1617 AGAA
-1622 ADGPEAAFPA
+1622 QAPGALADGGEFAA

-1648 STGTP
+1648 STGEP
-1653 KGVAVTHRDVLDLVA
+1653 KGVAVTHGDVLDLVA

-1718 GALLRGSG
+1718 GALIRGAG

-1731 LTAGLL
+1731 LTAGLF

-1766 RTVLA
+1766 RAVLA

-1786 ATLCATSHLITD
+1786 ATLCATSHLIAR

-1822 RLRLVPPGTPGEL
+1822 RMRLVPPGTPGEL
-1835 YLAGAGVARGYHGR
+1835 YLAGAGVARGYHRR

-1855 RFTAD
+1855 RFVAD
-1860 PFGAPGTRMYRTGDL
+1860 PFGAPGTRIYRTGDL

-1896 RGFRVEPAEVEAVL
+1896 RGFRVEPGEVEAAL
-1910 AGCPGVRQAVV
+1910 AACPGVRQAVV

-1944 AVRRRLERLLPDY
+1944 SVRRRLERLLPDY
-1957 MLPSYVLVLDAL
+1957 MLPAYVLVLDAL

-1988 ATGGRAPRTP
+1988 ASGGRAPRTP

-2005 LFAELLGLDAVA
+2005 LFAEVLGLDAVA

-2036 SRIRTALGVELS
+2036 SRIRTALGVELP

-2060 LAELAGSADRA
+2060 LAELVGSADRA
-2071 RPPLRPAEPG
+2071 RPPLRRAEPG
-2081 QGAPLSSAQHRLW
+2081 EGAPLSSAQHRLW
-2094 FAHQAEGPSDHHN
+2094 FAHQAEGPSGHHN
-2107 VPFAYRLSGPLD
+2107 VPFAYRLRGPLD
-2119 AGALRAALCDVV
+2119 APALRAALGDVV

-2144 GGEPVARLLTGA
+2144 GGEPVIRLLEGA
-2156 AAEVPLEVR
+2156 AADVPLEVL
-2165 AVAEPGAV
+2165 AVAEAGAV
-2173 AAAVREV
+2173 ADAVREV
-2180 TGHHFDIAAELPLRA
+2180 TGHCFDIAAELPLRA
-2195 RLLELGPQEWVL
+2195 RLLELGQDQWVL

-2222 PLLTDLATAYAARCA
+2222 PLLTDLAAAYAARLA
-2237 GTAPEFEPLPVQYRD
+2237 GAEPAFEPLPVQYRD

-2258 SVLGAEDDPA
+2258 SVLGAEGDPDA
-2268 ALVTQQL
+2268 PITRQL
-2275 AFWAKELAGSPAEL
+2275 GFWAAELAGAPAEL
-2289 DLPYDRPRPEVADF
+2289 ALPYDRPRPEVASF

-2316 HRRLLELAREHD
+2316 HGRLLELARQHG

-2333 VLQAGLAVLLSRLG
+2333 VLQAGLSVLLSRLG
-2347 AGTDLPIGTVVA
+2347 AGTDIPIGTVVA

-2379 RTDLTGDPT
+2379 RTDLSGDPA
-2388 FTELLHRVRETD
+2388 FTDLLARVRETD

-2412 RVVLAANPERSLA
+2412 RVVLGVNPERSLA

-2446 TGLTARPHPV
+2446 TGLTAEPHPV

-2465 GVDLGEQRAADG
+2465 GVDLGERRAADG
-2477 TPLGLAGE
+2477 SPLGLTGE

-2500 LAADLAL
+2500 LAADLAR
-2507 VLRGLTAA
+2507 VLRGLAAA
-2515 PGRPVGSVDGPAPRP
+2515 PERAVGSVDGPAPRT
-2530 APAAPAAPEP
+2530 AAAAPAAPEP
-2540 DTEPGGSTE
+2540 AADPGGSTE
-2549 DRVRALYAEVLGRDE
+2549 DRVRALYAEVLDRDE
-2564 IGPDDNFF
+2564 VGPDDNFF

-2614 ADAPKARPT
+2614 TDAPKARPT
-2623 LRRTTDA
+2623 LRRSADA

>member
-36 IAQFTVDLDGAL
+36 IAQFTVDLDGTL
-48 DADRLHRAAGELLRR
+48 DAGRLRRAAGELLRR

-85 DLEPAWQQHDLG
+85 DMEPAWQEHDLG
-97 GLPAGAAEERA
+97 ALPAGTAAERA

-114 DWAQG
+114 DWARG

-131 LLRLADDRHRLLVT
+131 LLRLSDDRHRLLVT

-160 RELFTLYAGAE
+160 RELFTLYAGGE

-184 LARCDRP
+184 LAGCDRP
-191 AAQEAWRTALAG
+191 AAEEAWRTALAG
-203 LDAPGRIADGTGRV
+203 LGAPGRIADGAGRV

-230 DETTTAALTSRAR
+230 DEERTAALTARAR
-243 SCGLLL
+243 DCGLLL
-249 TSVVQGAWAALMART
+249 TSVVQGAWAALMARA
-264 TGQQDVVFGLT
+264 TGQDDVVFGLT
-275 VSGRPAELPGAER
+275 VSGRPAELPGSDR

-302 IDPAAPLR
+302 IDATAPLR
-310 RICAQLQGDRAEL
+310 RVCAELQRERAEL

-334 QQLAGAP
+334 QKLAGSP
-341 AALFDTNL
+341 SALFDTNL

-381 LTLVVEPGAA
+381 LTLVVEPGTS
-391 LGLRLSHHPSLVGTD
+391 LGLRLSHHPGLIGTG
-406 RVKELGERL
+406 RVRELGERL

-421 WTADPDAPLEVLD
+421 WTADPDAPVEVLD
-434 ALTPADRRRVLT
+434 ALTATEQHRVLA

-471 PDATAVVFEGT
+471 PDATAVVFEREA
-482 SLTYRALDERAER
+482 LTYRELDARAGR

-532 AAYLPL
+532 AAYLPV
-538 DPGQPAERN
+538 DPDQPAERN
-547 LGIMADAAPALVLS
+547 LQIMADAAPALVLS
-561 TGWEAAGTP
+561 TGWQAPGTP
-570 TLRLDAPLPAA
+570 VLRLDAPLPAA
-581 APAPRPAVRPD
+581 DPAPRPAVLPD

-654 LLTGATLVV
+654 LLTGAALVV
-663 ARPGG
+663 AKPGG
-668 HQDPAYLAGLI
+668 HQDPAYLADLI

-689 VPSMLDVFLREPA
+689 VPSMLEVFLREPA
-702 AAGARSLRRVIA
+702 AADARSLRRVIA
-714 SGEALPPHTQD
+714 SGEALPAHTQD

-757 DAVVPIGRPAAN
+757 DATVPIGRPAAN

-861 SAAAACAGVS
+861 SAAAGCAGVS

-892 PGPGAAPTPAGVRAE
+892 PRPGAAPTAAGVRGE

-923 DALPVT
+923 DGLPVT
-929 PNGKL
+929 ANGKL

-942 ALRTG
+942 ALRVG
-947 GRTGRTERERILT
+947 GRAGRTERERILT
-960 GLFASVLELPEV
+960 GLFASVLGLPEV

-983 HSLLAMRLVAQVR
+983 HSLLAMRLVAQMR

-1016 LAALLDGAGRARPAL
+1016 LAALVDGAGRARPAL
-1031 TRQERPELLPLSPA
+1031 RPQARPARLPLSPG
-1045 QRRLWFLDRL
+1045 QRRLWFLDRME
-1055 DGSNPAY
+1055 GSDPAY
-1062 HSAVAV
+1062 HSVVAV

-1082 LADLAERHEILRTV
+1082 LADLAERHEVLRTV
-1096 HPETGGEPRQVVLPP
+1096 HPAADGEPRQVVLPP
-1111 APPALELLDAADA
+1111 AAPVLELLDAAGADIDEI
-1124 PAAAALVA
+1124 AA
-1132 EITGRPFDL
+1132 RPFDL
-1141 ATDRPLRAAL
+1141 ATDTPLRAAL
-1151 LSAGPQEHTLVL
+1151 LTAGPERHTLVL

-1175 GPLLADLAHAYAART
+1175 GPLLGDLSYAYAART
-1190 GADPD
+1190 GGGAEPR
-1195 PAAPLA
+1195 PPLA

-1208 LWQRELLAEV
+1208 LWQRALLDGVAE
-1218 GAEQLAHW
+1218 EQLSYW
-1226 TTALAGLPEEPALPT
+1226 RTALAGLPEEPVLPT
-1241 DRPRPAVAE
+1241 DRPRPEVAD
-1250 PAGAALGFDLDAAL
+1250 PAGAAVAFGLDAAL
-1264 TAELEAL
+1264 TARVEGL

-1300 PIGTVVAGRTDEAL
+1300 PLGTVVAGRSDEAL
-1314 DELVGF
+1314 DDLVGF

-1330 LSGDP
+1330 VSGDP

-1344 RDTDLAAFAHQDVP
+1344 REGDLAAFAHQDVP

-1382 TMRRAAAAAS
+1382 TMRRAAAAGP
-1392 LELPGVTA
+1392 ELPGLTA
-1400 VTAEVEVPQAEF
+1400 VAEEVDAARAEF
-1412 ELALQFTEAESAG
+1412 ELALQFTEAARAG
-1425 AGLRAVATYR
+1425 EGLSAVAKYR
-1435 TGLFD
+1435 TELFD

-1448 ERLQGVLHAAVRTP
+1448 ERLREVLAAAVRAP
-1462 RGRVS
+1462 RGRLS

-1472 LEREREQLLDTWLP
+1472 LPRERQRLLADWQPP
-1486 AGPGRTA
+1486 AAPRAGTA
-1493 AGGVHHEFARR
+1493 VHLEFARR

-1509 DAVALVAGPD
+1509 ATVALVSGPD
-1519 EITYGEL
+1519 AITYGEL

-1535 RLAGYGVGAETP
+1535 RLAGLGVTAETP
-1547 VGVLMARSPEVVVAM
+1547 VGVLMGRSPEVVVAM

-1567 AGGAYVPLHTGYPA
+1567 AGGAYLPLHSGQPA
-1581 ARMQQVLADA
+1581 ARTRRILDAA
-1591 GCPVLLVDEAF
+1591 GCSVLLVDEAHAGL
-1602 APLGLECA
+1602 APEGVR
-1610 CTVLVTP
+1610 TVPAGAAQAPGALADAGGFTP
-1617 ADTAA
+1617 
-1622 ADGPEAAFPA
+1622 

-1648 STGTP
+1648 STGEP
-1653 KGVAVTHRDVLDLVA
+1653 KGVAVTHGDVLDLVA

-1693 ELWVALLSGWQV
+1693 ELWVALLSGWRV

-1718 GALLRGSG
+1718 GALVRGAG

-1731 LTAGLL
+1731 LTAGLF

-1766 RTVLA
+1766 RAVLA

-1786 ATLCATSHLITD
+1786 ATLCATSHLITA
-1798 AADADGPVP
+1798 AADAEGPVP

-1817 YVLDE
+1817 YVLDG
-1822 RLRLVPPGTPGEL
+1822 RMRLVPPGTPGEL
-1835 YLAGAGVARGYHGR
+1835 YLAGAGVARGYHRR

-1855 RFTAD
+1855 RFVAD

-1896 RGFRVEPAEVEAVL
+1896 RGFRVEPGEVEAAL
-1910 AGCPGVRQAVV
+1910 AACPGVRQAVV
-1921 AVRAA
+1921 AVRTA

-1933 AGYVVGEVSGP
+1933 AGYVVGKVSGP
-1944 AVRRRLERLLPDY
+1944 GVRRRLERLLPDY
-1957 MLPSYVLVLDAL
+1957 MLPSRVTVLEAL

-1975 KVDYRALPEPALP
+1975 KVDYRALPEPARDVS
-1988 ATGGRAPRTP
+1988 GGRAPRTP

-2017 ADAGFFDLGGHSLL
+2017 VDAGFFELGGHSLL

-2048 LRDVFRAQTVAA
+2048 VREVFRAQNVAA
-2060 LAELAGSADRA
+2060 LAELAGRAERA
-2071 RPPLRPAEPG
+2071 RPPLRRAEPG
-2081 QGAPLSSAQHRLW
+2081 QPVPLSSAQHRLW
-2094 FAHQAEGPSDHHN
+2094 FAHQAEGPSAHHN

-2119 AGALRAALCDVV
+2119 PAALGAALGDLV
-2131 ARHEVLRTVFDEC
+2131 ARHEVLRTVFDEH
-2144 GGEPVARLLTGA
+2144 GGEPVIRVLADA

-2165 AVAEPGAV
+2165 R
-2173 AAAVREV
+2173 AADPVELADAVREV
-2180 TGHHFDIAAELPLRA
+2180 SGHRFDIAAELPLRA
-2195 RLLELGPQEWVL
+2195 RLVEVGEREWVL

-2222 PLLTDLATAYAARCA
+2222 PLLTDLGTAYAARCA
-2237 GTAPEFEPLPVQYRD
+2237 GTAPAFEPLPVQYGD

-2258 SVLGAEDDPA
+2258 SVLGEEGDPDS
-2268 ALVTQQL
+2268 LLGRQL
-2275 AFWAKELAGSPAEL
+2275 DFWAEELAGSPAEL
-2289 DLPYDRPRPEVADF
+2289 VLPYDRPRPSVASF

-2316 HRRLLELAREHD
+2316 HGRLLEVARAHG

-2333 VLQAGLAVLLSRLG
+2333 VLQAGLSVLLSRLG
-2347 AGTDLPIGTVVA
+2347 AGTDIPIGTVVA

-2379 RTDLTGDPT
+2379 RTDVSGDPT
-2388 FTELLHRVRETD
+2388 FAELLGRVRETD
-2400 LAAYAHQDVPFE
+2400 LAAYEHQDVPFE
-2412 RVVLAANPERSLA
+2412 RVVLAVNPERSLA

-2431 VLLQVQNEPPALPRL
+2431 VLLQVQSEPPALPRL
-2446 TGLTARPHPV
+2446 TGLAARPHPV

-2477 TPLGLAGE
+2477 GPLGLTGE
-2485 LTYATELFDRTSAER
+2485 VTYATELFDRASAER

-2507 VLRGLTAA
+2507 VLRGLAAA
-2515 PGRPVGSVDGPAPRP
+2515 PERTVGSVDGPAPRAAAAGP
-2530 APAAPAAPEP
+2530 AVPGPAAV
-2540 DTEPGGSTE
+2540 PGGSTE
-2549 DRVRALYAEVLGRDE
+2549 DRVRALYAEVLDRDE
-2564 IGPDDNFF
+2564 VGPDDNFF

-2605 TPARTAALL
+2605 TPAGTAALL
-2614 ADAPKARPT
+2614 PDAPKARPT
-2623 LRRTTDA
+2623 LRRASDA

>member
-36 IAQFTVDLDGAL
+36 IAQFTVDLDGTL
-48 DADRLHRAAGELLRR
+48 DAGRLHRAAGELLRR

-85 DLEPAWQQHDLG
+85 DVEPAWQEHDLG
-97 GLPAGAAEERA
+97 ALPAGTAAERA

-131 LLRLADDRHRLLVT
+131 LLRLSDDRHRLIVT

-160 RELFTLYAGAE
+160 RELFTLYAGGE

-184 LARCDRP
+184 LAGCDRP
-191 AAQEAWRTALAG
+191 AAEEAWRTALAG
-203 LDAPGRIADGTGRV
+203 LDAPGRIADGAGRV

-230 DETTTAALTSRAR
+230 DEERTAALTARAR
-243 SCGLLL
+243 ECGLLL
-249 TSVVQGAWAALMART
+249 TSVVQGSWAALMARA
-264 TGQQDVVFGLT
+264 TGQDDVVFGLT
-275 VSGRPAELPGAER
+275 VSGRPAELPGSER

-302 IDPAAPLR
+302 IDATAPLR
-310 RICAQLQGDRAEL
+310 RVCAELQRERAEL

-334 QQLAGAP
+334 QKLAGSP
-341 AALFDTNL
+341 SALFDTNL

-363 PGFGL
+363 PGFDL
-368 EARIRFRDTTHFP
+368 QARIRFRDTTHFP
-381 LTLVVEPGAA
+381 LTLVVEPGKA
-391 LGLRLSHHPSLVGTD
+391 LGLRLSHHPGLIDTE
-406 RVKELGERL
+406 RVRELGERL

-421 WTADPDAPLEVLD
+421 WTADPDALVEALD
-434 ALTPADRRRVLT
+434 ALTAAERHRVLA

-471 PDATAVVFEGT
+471 PDATAVVFEGE
-482 SLTYRALDERAER
+482 SLTYRELDARAGR

-532 AAYLPL
+532 AAYLPV
-538 DPGQPAERN
+538 DPDQPAERN
-547 LGIMADAAPALVLS
+547 LQIMADAAPALVLS
-561 TGWEAAGTP
+561 TGWQAPGTP
-570 TLRLDAPLPAA
+570 VLRLDAPLPAA
-581 APAPRPAVRPD
+581 DPAPRPVVLPD

-654 LLTGATLVV
+654 LLTGAALVV
-663 ARPGG
+663 AKPGG
-668 HQDPAYLAGLI
+668 HQDPVYLAGLI

-689 VPSMLDVFLREPA
+689 VPSMLEVFLREPA
-702 AAGARSLRRVIA
+702 AADARCLRRVIA
-714 SGEALPPHTQD
+714 SGEALPAHTQD

-757 DAVVPIGRPAAN
+757 DATVPIGRPAAN

-892 PGPGAAPTPAGVRAE
+892 PRPGAAPTPAGVRGE

-923 DALPVT
+923 AELPVT
-929 PNGKL
+929 ANGKL

-942 ALRTG
+942 ALRVG
-947 GRTGRTERERILT
+947 GRGGRTERERILT
-960 GLFASVLELPEV
+960 GLFASVLGLPEV

-983 HSLLAMRLVAQVR
+983 HSLLAMRLVAQMR

-1016 LAALLDGAGRARPAL
+1016 LAALVDGAGRARPAL
-1031 TRQERPELLPLSPA
+1031 LPQARPARLPLSPA

-1055 DGSNPAY
+1055 EGSDPAY
-1062 HSAVAV
+1062 HSVVAV

-1082 LADLAERHEILRTV
+1082 LVDLAERHEVLRTV
-1096 HPETGGEPRQVVLPP
+1096 HPAADGEPRQVVLPP
-1111 APPALELLDAADA
+1111 AGPVLERLDAAGADIGEI
-1124 PAAAALVA
+1124 AA
-1132 EITGRPFDL
+1132 RPFDL
-1141 ATDRPLRAAL
+1141 ATDTPLRAVL
-1151 LSAGPQEHTLVL
+1151 LTSGPERHTLVL

-1175 GPLLADLAHAYAART
+1175 GPLLGDLSYAYAART
-1190 GADPD
+1190 GGGAEPR
-1195 PAAPLA
+1195 PPLA

-1208 LWQRELLAEV
+1208 LWQRALLDGAAE
-1218 GAEQLAHW
+1218 EQLSYW
-1226 TTALAGLPEEPALPT
+1226 RTALAGLPEEPVLPT
-1241 DRPRPAVAE
+1241 DRPRPEVAD
-1250 PAGAALGFDLDAAL
+1250 PAGAAVAFGLDATL
-1264 TAELEAL
+1264 TAQVEGL

-1300 PIGTVVAGRTDEAL
+1300 PLGTVVAGRSDAAL
-1314 DELVGF
+1314 DDLVGF

-1330 LSGDP
+1330 VSGDP

-1344 RDTDLAAFAHQDVP
+1344 REGDLAAFAHQDVP

-1382 TMRRAAAAAS
+1382 TMRRAAAS
-1392 LELPGVTA
+1392 RLELPGLTA
-1400 VTAEVEVPQAEF
+1400 VAEEVDVPRAEF
-1412 ELALQFTEAESAG
+1412 ELALQFTEAARAG
-1425 AGLRAVATYR
+1425 EGLSAVAKYR
-1435 TGLFD
+1435 TELFD

-1448 ERLQGVLHAAVRTP
+1448 ERLREVLAAVVRAP

-1472 LEREREQLLDTWLP
+1472 LPRERQRLLADWQPP
-1486 AGPGRTA
+1486 AAPRAGTA
-1493 AGGVHHEFARR
+1493 VHLEFARR

-1509 DAVALVAGPD
+1509 ATVALVSGPD
-1519 EITYGEL
+1519 AITYGEL
-1526 DRRADRLAR
+1526 DRRADRLAH
-1535 RLAGYGVGAETP
+1535 RLAGLGVTAETP
-1547 VGVLMARSPEVVVAM
+1547 VGVLMGRSPEVVVAM

-1567 AGGAYVPLHTGYPA
+1567 AGGAYLPLHSGQPA
-1581 ARMQQVLADA
+1581 ARTRRILDAA
-1591 GCPVLLVDEAF
+1591 GCSVLLVDEAHAGL
-1602 APLGLECA
+1602 APEGVR
-1610 CTVLVTP
+1610 TVL
-1617 ADTAA
+1617 AGTAQA
-1622 ADGPEAAFPA
+1622 PGALADGGGFTP
-1632 APCPPGQLAY
+1632 APCPPEQLAY

-1648 STGTP
+1648 STGEP
-1653 KGVAVTHRDVLDLVA
+1653 KGVAVTHGDVLDLVA

-1693 ELWVALLSGWQV
+1693 ELWVALLSGWRV

-1718 GALLRGSG
+1718 GALVRGAG

-1731 LTAGLL
+1731 LTAGLF

-1766 RTVLA
+1766 RAVLA

-1786 ATLCATSHLITD
+1786 ATLCATSHLIAG
-1798 AADADGPVP
+1798 AADAEGPVP

-1817 YVLDE
+1817 YVLDG
-1822 RLRLVPPGTPGEL
+1822 RMRLVPPGTPGEL
-1835 YLAGAGVARGYHGR
+1835 YLAGAGVARGYHRR
-1849 PAATAE
+1849 PSATAE
-1855 RFTAD
+1855 RFVAD

-1896 RGFRVEPAEVEAVL
+1896 RGFRVEPGEVEAAL
-1910 AGCPGVRQAVV
+1910 AACPGVRQAVV
-1921 AVRAA
+1921 AVRTA

-1944 AVRRRLERLLPDY
+1944 GVRRRLERLLPDY
-1957 MLPSYVLVLDAL
+1957 MLPSRVTVLEAL

-1975 KVDYRALPEPALP
+1975 KVDYRALPEPARDVS
-1988 ATGGRAPRTP
+1988 GGRAPRTP

-2017 ADAGFFDLGGHSLL
+2017 ADAGFFELGGHSLL

-2036 SRIRTALGVELS
+2036 SRIRTALRVELS
-2048 LRDVFRAQTVAA
+2048 VREVFRAQTVAA
-2060 LAELAGSADRA
+2060 LAELVERADRA
-2071 RPPLRPAEPG
+2071 RPPLRRAEPG
-2081 QGAPLSSAQHRLW
+2081 QAVPLSSAQHRLW
-2094 FAHQAEGPSDHHN
+2094 FAHQAEGPSAHHN
-2107 VPFAYRLSGPLD
+2107 VPFAYRLSGSPD
-2119 AGALRAALCDVV
+2119 PAALGAALGDLV
-2131 ARHEVLRTVFDEC
+2131 ARHEVLRTVFDEH
-2144 GGEPVARLLTGA
+2144 GGEPVIRILAGA

-2165 AVAEPGAV
+2165 RAADPAELAD
-2173 AAAVREV
+2173 AVREV
-2180 TGHHFDIAAELPLRA
+2180 SGHRFDIAAELPLRA
-2195 RLLELGPQEWVL
+2195 RLVEVGEREWVL

-2237 GTAPEFEPLPVQYRD
+2237 GAAPAFEPLPVQYGD

-2258 SVLGAEDDPA
+2258 SVLGEEDDPDS
-2268 ALVTQQL
+2268 LLGRQL
-2275 AFWAKELAGSPAEL
+2275 DFWAEELAGAPAEL
-2289 DLPYDRPRPEVADF
+2289 ALPYDRPRPDVASF

-2316 HRRLLELAREHD
+2316 HARLLEVARQHG
-2328 CTLFM
+2328 CTL
-2333 VLQAGLAVLLSRLG
+2333 
-2347 AGTDLPIGTVVA
+2347 
-2359 GRTDEALDDLVG
+2359 
-2371 FFVNTLVL
+2371 
-2379 RTDLTGDPT
+2379 
-2388 FTELLHRVRETD
+2388 
-2400 LAAYAHQDVPFE
+2400 
-2412 RVVLAANPERSLA
+2412 
-2425 RHPLFQ
+2425 
-2431 VLLQVQNEPPALPRL
+2431 
-2446 TGLTARPHPV
+2446 
-2456 EWAVSKFDL
+2456 
-2465 GVDLGEQRAADG
+2465 
-2477 TPLGLAGE
+2477 
-2485 LTYATELFDRTSAER
+2485 
-2500 LAADLAL
+2500 
-2507 VLRGLTAA
+2507 
-2515 PGRPVGSVDGPAPRP
+2515 
-2530 APAAPAAPEP
+2530 
-2540 DTEPGGSTE
+2540 
-2549 DRVRALYAEVLGRDE
+2549 
-2564 IGPDDNFF
+2564 
-2572 ALGGHSLLVT
+2572 
-2582 RLISRIRAE
+2582 
-2591 LGRELKIRQLFQHP
+2591 
-2605 TPARTAALL
+2605 
-2614 ADAPKARPT
+2614 
-2623 LRRTTDA
+2623 